1 MLVLGAA
8 AVLGAIAALLLVSWR
23 EVRRRRHAEAQL
35 RETAA
40 LVERT
45 KHDFIATVSHELR
58 TPLTSIRGS
67 LGLVS
72 SGALG
77 TPPEKMLAMLKIAHQ
92 NSERLVR
99 IINDILDIENIESGK
114 FEIDPRDVPLAAFL
128 RHALELNA
136 GYGARHEVRFV
147 LATVPD
153 GTQVRADPDRL
164 MQVMTKLLSNAA
176 KFSSPGSF
184 VWVRYRREDSRVHIE
199 VEDRGTGIPEGFR
212 GRVFEKFTQ
221 ADSSASRRFDGTG
234 LGLSITRHL
243 VQAMGGTIGFATDIG
258 RGTTFRFDLPAA
270 ATSVPTP
277 ERPLSDTAR
286 LRILTPAA
294 LDSRAVPRILHVEDD
309 SDLSTVIQ
317 AALGT
322 RAEVVSAASLR
333 AAEELLRTEQFSL
346 LILDPGLPDGN
357 GLDLLERL
365 AHGSSGLESP
375 TAGPLPV
382 LILSVTEVAPS
393 VRRRV
398 AATLVKSRVSEAEIA
413 ATILSLTYPRAA

>member
-8 AVLGAIAALLLVSWR
+8 VLLSAIATLLVVSWR

-77 TPPEKMLAMLKIAHQ
+77 TPPDRMLAMLKIAHQ

-114 FEIDPRDVPLAAFL
+114 FQIDPRDVPLAAFL

-164 MQVMTKLLSNAA
+164 MQVMSKLLSNAA

-212 GRVFEKFTQ
+212 ARVFEKFTQ

-243 VQAMGGTIGFATDIG
+243 VQAMGGTIGFATNIG

-270 ATSVPTP
+270 ATSLPMP
-277 ERPLSDTAR
+277 EQSLSDTAR
-286 LRILTPAA
+286 LRILTPTA

-333 AAEELLRTEQFSL
+333 AAEDLLRTEQFSL

-357 GLDLLERL
+357 GLDLLDR
-365 AHGSSGLESP
+365 LESP
-375 TAGPLPV
+375 AAGPLPV
-382 LILSVTEVAPS
+382 LILSVTEVTQS

-398 AATLVKSRVSEAEIA
+398 AAALVKSRVSESEIA
-413 ATILSLTYPRAA
+413 ATILSLTYARAA

>member
-8 AVLGAIAALLLVSWR
+8 LLLSTIAALLVVIGR
-23 EVRRRRHAEAQL
+23 EVRRRRQTEAKL
-35 RETAA
+35 NETAA
-40 LVERT
+40 LVEQAKR
-45 KHDFIATVSHELR
+45 DFIDTVSHELR

-67 LGLVS
+67 LGLVT

-77 TPPEKMLAMLKIAHQ
+77 TAPEKMQAMLKIAHR

-99 IINDILDIENIESGK
+99 IVNDILDIENIESGK
-114 FEIDPRDVPLAAFL
+114 FAIDLRDVPVAAFL

-136 GYGARHEVRFV
+136 VYAARHEVRFV

-164 MQVMTKLLSNAA
+164 MQVMSKLLSNAA

-184 VWVRYRREDSRVHIE
+184 VWVRYQRVDTRVSVE

-212 GRVFEKFTQ
+212 SRVFEKFSQ
-221 ADSSASRRFDGTG
+221 ADSSAARRFEGAG

-243 VQAMGGTIGFATDIG
+243 VQAMGGTIGFTSSIG
-258 RGTTFRFDLPAA
+258 RGTTFRFDLPAV
-270 ATSVPTP
+270 ATSL
-277 ERPLSDTAR
+277 PLPDQSLSATAR
-286 LRILTPAA
+286 LRILTPTAQDPA
-294 LDSRAVPRILHVEDD
+294 SVPRILHVEDD
-309 SDLSTVIQ
+309 PDLSTVIQ

-333 AAEELLRTEQFSL
+333 AAEDLLRREQFSL

-357 GLDLLERL
+357 GLDLLDR
-365 AHGSSGLESP
+365 LESP

-382 LILSVTEVAPS
+382 LILSVTEVAQS
-393 VRRRV
+393 VRQRV
-398 AATLVKSRVSEAEIA
+398 AATLVKSRVSESEIA
-413 ATILSLTYPRAA
+413 ATILSLTYARAAA

>member
-8 AVLGAIAALLLVSWR
+8 LLLSTIAALLVVIGR
-23 EVRRRRHAEAQL
+23 EVRRRRQTEAKL
-35 RETAA
+35 NETAA
-40 LVERT
+40 LVEQAKR
-45 KHDFIATVSHELR
+45 DFIDTVSHELR

-67 LGLVS
+67 LGLVT

-77 TPPEKMLAMLKIAHQ
+77 TAPEKMQAMLKIAHR

-99 IINDILDIENIESGK
+99 IVNDILDIENIESGK
-114 FEIDPRDVPLAAFL
+114 FAIDLRDVPVAAFL

-136 GYGARHEVRFV
+136 VYAARHEVRFV

-164 MQVMTKLLSNAA
+164 MQVMSKLLSNAA

-184 VWVRYRREDSRVHIE
+184 VWVRYQRVDTRVSVE

-212 GRVFEKFTQ
+212 SRVFEKFSQ
-221 ADSSASRRFDGTG
+221 ADSSAARRFEGAG

-243 VQAMGGTIGFATDIG
+243 VQAMGGTIGFTSSIG
-258 RGTTFRFDLPAA
+258 RGTTFRFVLPAV
-270 ATSVPTP
+270 ATSL
-277 ERPLSDTAR
+277 PLPDQSLSATAR
-286 LRILTPAA
+286 LRILTPTAQDPA
-294 LDSRAVPRILHVEDD
+294 SVPRILHVEDD
-309 SDLSTVIQ
+309 PDLSTVIQ

-333 AAEELLRTEQFSL
+333 AAEDLLRREQFSL

-357 GLDLLERL
+357 GLDLLDR
-365 AHGSSGLESP
+365 LESP

-382 LILSVTEVAPS
+382 LILSVTEVAQS
-393 VRRRV
+393 VRQRV
-398 AATLVKSRVSEAEIA
+398 AATLVKSRVSESEIA
-413 ATILSLTYPRAA
+413 ATILSLTYARAAA

>member
-8 AVLGAIAALLLVSWR
+8 LLSSAMAALVLLSWR

-40 LVERT
+40 LVERS
-45 KHDFIATVSHELR
+45 KHDFMATVSHELR

-67 LGLVS
+67 LGLVT

-99 IINDILDIENIESGK
+99 VINDILDIQNIESGK

-128 RHALELNA
+128 RHALEMNA

-147 LATVPD
+147 LATAPD

-164 MQVMTKLLSNAA
+164 LQVMTKLLSNAA

-184 VWVRYRREDSRVHIE
+184 VWVRYRREGARVHIE

-258 RGTTFRFDLPAA
+258 RGTTFRFDLPAVA
-270 ATSVPTP
+270 GLPLP
-277 ERPLSDTAR
+277 EQPLSDTAR

-294 LDSRAVPRILHVEDD
+294 PDSPAVPRILHVEDD

-317 AALGT
+317 AALGM
-322 RAEVVSAASLR
+322 RAEVVSATSLR
-333 AAEELLRTEQFSL
+333 AAEELLSKEQFSL

-357 GLDLLERL
+357 GLDLLDRL
-365 AHGSSGLESP
+365 AHGSPGLESA

-382 LILSVTEVAPS
+382 LILSVTEVTQN

-398 AATLVKSRVSEAEIA
+398 AAALVKSRVSESEIA
-413 ATILSLTYPRAA
+413 ATILSLTYARAA

>member
-8 AVLGAIAALLLVSWR
+8 VLLGAIAALLLVCWR

-77 TPPEKMLAMLKIAHQ
+77 AAPEKMLAMLKIANQ

-176 KFSSPGSF
+176 KFSSPGSL
-184 VWVRYRREDSRVHIE
+184 VWVRYRREDARVHIE
-199 VEDRGTGIPEGFR
+199 VEDLGTGIPEEFR

-270 ATSVPTP
+270 ATSAPMP
-277 ERPLSDTAR
+277 EQPLSDTAR
-286 LRILTPAA
+286 LRILTPLA

-322 RAEVVSAASLR
+322 RAEVVSAASLA
-333 AAEELLRTEQFSL
+333 AAEDLLSKEQFSL

-357 GLDLLERL
+357 GLDLLDR
-365 AHGSSGLESP
+365 LESP

-382 LILSVTEVAPS
+382 LILSVTEVTHS

-398 AATLVKSRVSEAEIA
+398 AAALVKSRVSESEIA
-413 ATILSLTYPRAA
+413 ATILSLTYARAA

>member
-8 AVLGAIAALLLVSWR
+8 LLLSAIAALLLVSWR

-77 TPPEKMLAMLKIAHQ
+77 TPPERMLAMLKIAHQ

-114 FEIDPRDVPLAAFL
+114 FQIDPRDVPLAAFL

-164 MQVMTKLLSNAA
+164 MQVMSKLLSNAA

-212 GRVFEKFTQ
+212 ARVFEKFTQ

-243 VQAMGGTIGFATDIG
+243 VQAMGGTIGFATNIG

-270 ATSVPTP
+270 ATSLPMP
-277 ERPLSDTAR
+277 EQSLSDTAR
-286 LRILTPAA
+286 LRILTPTA

-333 AAEELLRTEQFSL
+333 AAEDLLRTEQFSL

-357 GLDLLERL
+357 GLDLLDR
-365 AHGSSGLESP
+365 LESP
-375 TAGPLPV
+375 AAGPLPV
-382 LILSVTEVAPS
+382 LILSVTEVTQS

-398 AATLVKSRVSEAEIA
+398 AAALVKSRVSESEIA
-413 ATILSLTYPRAA
+413 ATILSLTYARAA

>member
-8 AVLGAIAALLLVSWR
+8 LVVIVISGALLVSWR
-23 EVRRRRHAEAQL
+23 EMRRRRHAEARL
-35 RETAA
+35 SETAA
-40 LVERT
+40 RVESTIR
-45 KHDFIATVSHELR
+45 DFIATVSHELR

-67 LGLVS
+67 LGLVT

-77 TPPEKMLAMLKIAHQ
+77 APPEKMLAMLKIAHQ

-99 IINDILDIENIESGK
+99 IINDILDIESIESGK
-114 FEIDPRDVPLAAFL
+114 FQIDLRDVPLAAFL

-136 GYGARHEVRFV
+136 AYGIRHEVRFV

-164 MQVMTKLLSNAA
+164 MQVMAKLLSNAA

-184 VWVRYRREDSRVHIE
+184 VWVRYRREDSRVSIE
-199 VEDRGTGIPEGFR
+199 VEDRGTGIPENFR
-212 GRVFEKFTQ
+212 SRVFEKFSQ

-243 VQAMGGTIGFATDIG
+243 VQAMGGTIGFTTNIG

-270 ATSVPTP
+270 ATSLPARDQSSS
-277 ERPLSDTAR
+277 ETAR

-294 LDSRAVPRILHVEDD
+294 QDRPAVPRILHVEDD

-317 AALGT
+317 AALGM
-322 RAEVVSAASLR
+322 RAEIVPATSLR
-333 AAEELLRTEQFSL
+333 AAESLLRTEQFSL

-357 GLDLLERL
+357 GLELLDRL
-365 AHGSSGLESP
+365 TQGSAGLES
-375 TAGPLPV
+375 PLPV
-382 LILSVTEVAPS
+382 LILSVTEVPQS
-393 VRRRV
+393 VRQRV
-398 AATLVKSRVSEAEIA
+398 AAALVKSRVSESEIA
-413 ATILSLTYPRAA
+413 ATILSLTYARAA

>member
-1 MLVLGAA
+1 MIPALDMSMLS
-8 AVLGAIAALLLVSWR
+8 ALLLSALAGMLLVTLR
-23 EVRRRRHAEAQL
+23 EVRRRRHAEAEL

-45 KHDFIATVSHELR
+45 KRDFIATVSHELR

-67 LGLVS
+67 LGLVT

-77 TPPEKMLAMLKIAHQ
+77 TPPEKMLAMLRIALR

-99 IINDILDIENIESGK
+99 IINDILDFENIESGK

-136 GYGARHEVRFV
+136 AYGARHEVRFI

-164 MQVMTKLLSNAA
+164 MQVMTKLLANAA

-199 VEDRGTGIPEGFR
+199 VEDRGTGIPESFR
-212 GRVFEKFTQ
+212 SRVFEKFTQ
-221 ADSSASRRFDGTG
+221 ADSSASRRFEGTG

-243 VQAMGGTIGFATDIG
+243 VEAMGGTIGFTTDIG
-258 RGTTFRFDLPAA
+258 RGTTFRFDLPAV
-270 ATSVPTP
+270 ATSLPVA
-277 ERPLSDTAR
+277 EQSLSETAR
-286 LRILTPAA
+286 LRILTPAPQDA
-294 LDSRAVPRILHVEDD
+294 PAVPRILHVEDD
-309 SDLSTVIQ
+309 PDLSTVIQ

-322 RAEVVSAASLR
+322 RAEVVPAANLR
-333 AAEELLRTEQFSL
+333 VAEDLLRKEQFSL

-357 GLDLLERL
+357 GLELLDR
-365 AHGSSGLESP
+365 LESP

-382 LILSVTEVAPS
+382 LILSVTEVTQS
-393 VRRRV
+393 VRQRV
-398 AATLVKSRVSEAEIA
+398 AAALVKSRVSESEIA
-413 ATILSLTYPRAA
+413 ATILSLTYARAAA

>member
-1 MLVLGAA
+1 MLGAA
-8 AVLGAIAALLLVSWR
+8 AVLSSIAGALLVIWR
-23 EVRRRRHAEAQL
+23 EVRRRRHAEAKL

-40 LVERT
+40 LVECTTR
-45 KHDFIATVSHELR
+45 DFIATVSHELR

-67 LGLVS
+67 LGLVT

-77 TPPEKMLAMLKIAHQ
+77 APPEKMLAMLKIAHQ

-99 IINDILDIENIESGK
+99 IINDILDIESIESGK
-114 FEIDPRDVPLAAFL
+114 FEIDLRDVPLAAFL

-136 GYGARHEVRFV
+136 AYAARHEVRIV
-147 LATVPD
+147 LASVPD

-164 MQVMTKLLSNAA
+164 IQVMTKLLSNAA

-212 GRVFEKFTQ
+212 SRVFEKFTQ

-243 VQAMGGTIGFATDIG
+243 VQAMGGTIGFTSDIG
-258 RGTTFRFDLPAA
+258 RGTTFRFDLAA
-270 ATSVPTP
+270 VATSHAP
-277 ERPLSDTAR
+277 EQPLSDTAR
-286 LRILTPAA
+286 LRILTPSVR
-294 LDSRAVPRILHVEDD
+294 DPRAVPRILHVEDD
-309 SDLSTVIQ
+309 PDLSTVIQ

-322 RAEVVSAASLR
+322 RAEVVPAVSLR
-333 AAEELLRTEQFSL
+333 AAEDLLRREQFSL

-357 GLDLLERL
+357 GLELLDR
-365 AHGSSGLESP
+365 LESP

-382 LILSVTEVAPS
+382 LILSVTEVTQS
-393 VRRRV
+393 VRQRV
-398 AATLVKSRVSEAEIA
+398 AAALVKSRVSESEIA
-413 ATILSLTYPRAA
+413 STILSLTYARAA

>member
-8 AVLGAIAALLLVSWR
+8 LLLSAIAALVLVSRR

-35 RETAA
+35 RETVA

-45 KHDFIATVSHELR
+45 KHDFMATVSHELR

-67 LGLVS
+67 LGLVT
-72 SGALG
+72 SGVLG
-77 TPPEKMLAMLKIAHQ
+77 TPPEKMSAMLKIAHQ

-114 FEIDPRDVPLAAFL
+114 FEINPRDVPLAAFL

-147 LATVPD
+147 LATAPGGPMGQPD

-199 VEDRGTGIPEGFR
+199 VEDLGTGIPEEFR

-243 VQAMGGTIGFATDIG
+243 VQAMGGTIGFATNIG

-270 ATSVPTP
+270 ATSLPMP
-277 ERPLSDTAR
+277 EQPLSDTAR
-286 LRILTPAA
+286 LRILTPTA

-333 AAEELLRTEQFSL
+333 AAEDLLRKEQFSL

-357 GLDLLERL
+357 GLDLLDR
-365 AHGSSGLESP
+365 LESP

-382 LILSVTEVAPS
+382 LILSVTEVPQS

-398 AATLVKSRVSEAEIA
+398 AATLVKSRVSESEIA
-413 ATILSLTYPRAA
+413 ATILSLTYARAA

>member
-8 AVLGAIAALLLVSWR
+8 VLLGAIAALLLVCWR

-77 TPPEKMLAMLKIAHQ
+77 AAPEKMLTMLKIAHQ

-114 FEIDPRDVPLAAFL
+114 FAIDPRDVPLAAFL

-176 KFSSPGSF
+176 KFSSAGSF

-243 VQAMGGTIGFATDIG
+243 VQAMGGTIGFDTNIG

-270 ATSVPTP
+270 ATSVPMP
-277 ERPLSDTAR
+277 EQPLSDTAR
-286 LRILTPAA
+286 LRILTPAPP
-294 LDSRAVPRILHVEDD
+294 DSRAVPRILHVEDD

-322 RAEVVSAASLR
+322 RAEVVSAASLA
-333 AAEELLRTEQFSL
+333 AAEDLLSKEQFSL

-357 GLDLLERL
+357 GLDLLDRFE
-365 AHGSSGLESP
+365 AP

-382 LILSVTEVAPS
+382 LILSVTEVTQS

-398 AATLVKSRVSEAEIA
+398 AAALVKSRVSESEIA
-413 ATILSLTYPRAA
+413 ATILSLTYARAA